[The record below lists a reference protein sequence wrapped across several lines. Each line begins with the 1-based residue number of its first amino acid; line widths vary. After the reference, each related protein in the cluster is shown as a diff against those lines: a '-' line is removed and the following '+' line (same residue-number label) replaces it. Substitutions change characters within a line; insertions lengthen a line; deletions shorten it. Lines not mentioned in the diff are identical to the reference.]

1 MRALLG
7 FMILTMIAPGLLVAQ
22 EEQPVETEQEV
33 FAPFVSRL
41 RTSAEDPEVTLSW
54 QEPEDVQ
61 GRYQIFRHTEEID
74 TDSFSEA
81 EHITTVESPRTSYT
95 DVPQRA
101 GTYFYAVLVEDT
113 TGRRYDVFVPFR
125 NTNIRGV
132 EIQNTAT
139 REDLAAKV
147 TGLAASRSRSSAVLR
162 FSADR
167 TGRELI
173 IYRSTKQISG
183 TTDLTEAT
191 AIDIVPSSATEYQ
204 DYPVPGI
211 PYFYSI
217 FDTSL
222 AASAGI
228 DFVPGENTTT
238 TPVEIPLGGT
248 PVRLPGARDAAF
260 RRPLPLPYLSAALA
274 LDASG
279 EGTNDA
285 FGFVNPVPLD
295 PDTVKSVSRLSGR
308 DGTEPPVDEVQQ
320 AEPFPTILDAERI
333 ASGKGAQATLRGIVD
348 GSFGRRDWN
357 AAVDQ
362 LQNLLTLP
370 LDKTVEAR
378 ARFYLAQSFYFLNE
392 KREAFLE
399 FLLAR
404 EEYYTAAQPW
414 IEQILAAGI

>member
-1 MRALLG
+1 MRVLLR
-7 FMILTMIAPGLLVAQ
+7 FMVIMLIAPVALVAQ
-22 EEQPVETEQEV
+22 SEETVEPEQEV

-41 RTSAEDPEVTLSW
+41 RTNAQDPEVTLSW

-61 GRYQIFRHTEEID
+61 GRYHIFRHTEEID
-74 TDSFSEA
+74 ADSFDEA

-101 GTYFYAVLVEDT
+101 GTYYYAVLVEDT

-132 EIQNTAT
+132 EIENTAT

-147 TGLAASRSRSSAVLR
+147 TGLSGSRSRSSVVLQ

-173 IYRSTKQISG
+173 IYRSTQQISG

-204 DYPVPGI
+204 DFPVPGI

-228 DFVPGENTTT
+228 EFVPGENTTT
-238 TPVEIPLGGT
+238 SPVEIPLGGT
-248 PVRLPGARDAAF
+248 PIGITGTGERTS

-274 LDASG
+274 FDTSG
-279 EGTNDA
+279 ESRANTI
-285 FGFVNPVPLD
+285 GFVNPAPLE
-295 PDTVKSVSRLSGR
+295 PDTVKAISRLSGD
-308 DGTEPPVDEVQQ
+308 DGTETPDTQ
-320 AEPFPTILDAERI
+320 AEQADPLPTILDSERI
-333 ASGKGAQATLRGIVD
+333 ASGKGAEATLRGIVD
-348 GSFGRRDWN
+348 GSFDRRNWSS
-357 AAVDQ
+357 AVDQ

-370 LDKTVEAR
+370 LDEQVEAR
-378 ARFYLAQSFYFLNE
+378 ARFYLAQSLYFLGE
-392 KREAFLE
+392 KREAFVE

-404 EEYYTAAQPW
+404 EEYFTAAQPW
-414 IEQILAAGI
+414 IEHILADGI